1 MKDEMLLI
9 NVFLFCSLFVL
20 WAPSF
25 GTIVTEAFLMR
36 EDLQFFGYLINLYF
50 QEAAPLQY
58 RNVQGFD
65 M

>member
-1 MKDEMLLI
+1 
-9 NVFLFCSLFVL
+9 
-20 WAPSF
+20 
-25 GTIVTEAFLMR
+25 MR

-65 M
+65 MLVTRSCNSNG

>member
-1 MKDEMLLI
+1 
-9 NVFLFCSLFVL
+9 
-20 WAPSF
+20 
-25 GTIVTEAFLMR
+25 MR